1 MMVQRISLYKQC
13 MNLVREIQE
22 SDYFI
27 MKIMELAIRVN
38 RGIQLAS
45 GQYITFINAEDFV
58 DNNYLET
65 FMNEIGNNDVLISE
79 YKKVTMKSHDVLFTS
94 IPLDCEWTEFK
105 YV

>member
-1 MMVQRISLYKQC
+1 

-45 GQYITFINAEDFV
+45 GQYITLINAEDFV
-58 DNNYLET
+58 DNNYCGG
-65 FMNEIGNNDVLISE
+65 F
-79 YKKVTMKSHDVLFTS
+79 
-94 IPLDCEWTEFK
+94 CR
-105 YV
+105 